1 MANLKKATVIFKI
14 FSNLL
19 YLLNKYKQHLPKVL
33 SLRISSGLKSVAM
46 FCRFYLIC

>member
-33 SLRISSGLKSVAM
+33 SFEQPNSTNSFKK
-46 FCRFYLIC
+46 